1 MRQSNI
7 ELCRIVSIILVLL
20 VHSAFAANGYPK
32 ELNSSSLWLIILES
46 ISIIGVNVFI
56 FISGYFSIKLKP
68 KTIYTI
74 VLTVAFYFILLTG
87 ISLAMGKPIQG
98 KNLLFISN
106 SHYFIID
113 YLGLALL
120 SPILNK
126 FADNSSKKVLLTTL
140 SVLIAYQTYFGC
152 ITEAASTEFDAGY
165 SLMSFAIIY
174 MLARYIRIYN
184 VPSIFERYSGIMYL
198 ACTFSLIVASI
209 ILLKFGY
216 SGALHRVYAY
226 NNPIVIVSA
235 IFFFLFFKKM
245 NIGNNKYIN
254 HIAKSTLGIL
264 LFHASTPAV
273 PSVWAFMKKTFTH
286 LADNLNFV
294 NIFYWGGCIIAIALA
309 AIVVDQIRIYI
320 IDRIFKTTNK

>member
-7 ELCRIVSIILVLL
+7 ELCRIISIILVLL
-20 VHSAFAANGYPK
+20 THSAFAANGFPK

-46 ISIIGVNVFI
+46 ISIIGVNVFV
-56 FISGYFSIKLKP
+56 FISGFFSIKLKP

-98 KNLLFISN
+98 KNLIFISN

-126 FADNSSKKVLLTTL
+126 FADNSSKKELLATL

-152 ITEAASTEFDAGY
+152 ITGAASTEFDSGY
-165 SLMSFAIIY
+165 SLMSFSIIY
-174 MLARYIRIYN
+174 MLARYIKIYN
-184 VPSIFERYSGIMYL
+184 VPKILEKHSGILYL
-198 ACTFSLIVASI
+198 ACTFILITASI
-209 ILLKFGY
+209 ILIKFGY
-216 SGALHRVYAY
+216 PGALYRVYAY
-226 NNPIVIVSA
+226 NNPIVIASA
-235 IFFFLFFKKM
+235 IFFFLSFKKM
-245 NIGNNKYIN
+245 NISCNKYIN

-264 LFHASTPAV
+264 LFHASIPATPT
-273 PSVWAFMKKTFTH
+273 VWRFMKDTFTH
-286 LADNLNFV
+286 LAGNINFV
-294 NIFYWGGCIIAIALA
+294 NIFYWGGVYNRHCPNSYCS
-309 AIVVDQIRIYI
+309 RP
-320 IDRIFKTTNK
+320 NKNLYT